1 MYKSL
6 HKLYSQL
13 SIRLETKAKKS
24 SSAMSAGV
32 GSVQWR
38 AGVVDLVVGVEV
50 RFAGADTGHD
60 VAHADLAAADL
71 LAKVAG
77 LERLRQ
83 RPAELDGAVDG
94 RQPEAERRRVV
105 VARTAT
111 VTLDERRR
119 PERLQT
125 RAGRVQRLPRTVRSS
140 TRVLCHT
147 PAIVRL
153 KERSQVK

>member
-1 MYKSL
+1 M
-6 HKLYSQL
+6 
-13 SIRLETKAKKS
+13 
-24 SSAMSAGV
+24 
-32 GSVQWR
+32 
-38 AGVVDLVVGVEV
+38 VGVEV